1 MQTKNRA
8 RPGRPATDT
17 NKQAKIIEAARE
29 LFIGDDYEKVSTR
42 KIALKAGVDAALIRY
57 YFGSKMQLF
66 IAMIRETTAPVFTR
80 IQAMQSQARPDGP
93 AQILRTYYQVMA
105 ENPDFPK
112 LIFRLANVDTSKDKN
127 RELWQLL
134 SDIFS
139 PWEQNL
145 FEKLKKNGLLRE
157 NIDPDCALVSFFSL
171 MVFPFLMPD
180 NFKKLHNIEFTDAF
194 LTRLAEQNIQLLSLG
209 LLKPQEQN
217 NDRK

>member
-1 MQTKNRA
+1 MPTKNTA

-29 LFIGDDYEKVSTR
+29 LFIADDYEKVSTR

-66 IAMIRETTAPVFTR
+66 TAMIRETTAPVFTR
-80 IQAMQSQARPDGP
+80 IQAMQSQARSDGP

-112 LIFRLANVDTSKDKN
+112 LIFRLANIDTSKDIN

-134 SDIFS
+134 TDILR
-139 PWEQNL
+139 PWEINL
-145 FEKLKKNGLLRE
+145 FEKLEKAGLLRE

-180 NFKKLHNIEFTDAF
+180 NFKKIHNIEFTDDF